1 MKKIIFL
8 CLLSL
13 SVCLSKPAVEQ
24 AASQPTAVSNSSVDP
39 KTQKPDQTPPAHITE
54 SQTPPKSTQSTE
66 QKVPQ
71 NVPQQN
77 ASEVPLSTVP
87 SLPPKNT
94 EIAKPTNDNK
104 TTDKQSTIKETTQ
117 STAVSN
123 VTTEKTN
130 NDVKPTEK
138 AKEEPSTEKVMTA
151 KPTEVPKTTEA
162 PKSDADNHILQ
173 ARGFDGA
180 SFIGGIILTLGL
192 LAIGFMGFKYYK
204 NQTERNYH
212 TL

>member
-13 SVCLSKPAVEQ
+13 SVCLSKPAVEE
-24 AASQPTAVSNSSVDP
+24 ASQPTAVSNSAVDP
-39 KTQKPDQTPPAHITE
+39 KTQKPDQTLPAHITE
-54 SQTPPKSTQSTE
+54 SQTPPKTTAPTE
-66 QKVPQ
+66 QKIPQ
-71 NVPQQN
+71 NV
-77 ASEVPLSTVP
+77 SEPLSTIP

-94 EIAKPTNDNK
+94 ENAKPTNDNK
-104 TTDKQSTIKETTQ
+104 TTDKQSTTKETTQ
-117 STAVSN
+117 STTVNNA
-123 VTTEKTN
+123 TTEKVN
-130 NDVKPTEK
+130 NDVKPTEN
-138 AKEEPSTEKVMTA
+138 AKEEPSTEKVSTM

-162 PKSDADNHILQ
+162 PKSDADKHILQ

>member
-13 SVCLSKPAVEQ
+13 SVCLSKPALEQ
-24 AASQPTAVSNSSVDP
+24 AASQPTAVSNSAVDP
-39 KTQKPDQTPPAHITE
+39 KTQKTDQTLPAHITE
-54 SQTPPKSTQSTE
+54 SQTPPKTTAPTE
-66 QKVPQ
+66 QKIPQ
-71 NVPQQN
+71 NV
-77 ASEVPLSTVP
+77 SEAPPSTFP

-94 EIAKPTNDNK
+94 ENAKPTDDNK
-104 TTDKQSTIKETTQ
+104 TTDKQSTTKETTQ
-117 STAVSN
+117 STTVSN
-123 VTTEKTN
+123 ATTEKVN

-138 AKEEPSTEKVMTA
+138 VKEELSTEKFSTM
-151 KPTEVPKTTEA
+151 KPTEVPKTTEP
-162 PKSDADNHILQ
+162 PKSDADKHILQ

>member
-24 AASQPTAVSNSSVDP
+24 ATQPTAVTNSSVDP
-39 KTQKPDQTPPAHITE
+39 KTQKTDLTPPAHITE
-54 SQTPPKSTQSTE
+54 SQTPPKSTASTE
-66 QKVPQ
+66 QKTPQ
-71 NVPQQN
+71 NVP
-77 ASEVPLSTVP
+77 ETPLSTVP
-87 SLPPKNT
+87 PLPPKNT
-94 EIAKPTNDNK
+94 DNAKPTNDNK
-104 TTDKQSTIKETTQ
+104 TTDKQSTTKETTQ
-117 STAVSN
+117 TSAVTN
-123 VTTEKTN
+123 VTTEKIN

-138 AKEEPSTEKVMTA
+138 AKDEPSTEKVIPT

-162 PKSDADNHILQ
+162 PKSDADKHILQ